1 MAKQGDIA
9 YLKCHQIRKVA
20 KGAHGTWWGY
30 PEPSVVPARGP
41 RSPWSRGKAVFASEN
56 TNRRAVSWDQ
66 HNLEAPECHLRQA
79 YGVWGKCALCVSSGK
94 RRGQTPCCTCG
105 RKASTSTFREGG
117 PKRCSCHAGAG
128 EPDNGKLL
136 CRSVTQSRSQGSG
149 QPFIPAASPRGW
161 SEQSGATTTNMECHR
176 SKDTCQMPF
185 PYKHPHHDLC

>member
-117 PKRCSCHAGAG
+117 PKRCSCHAAHRRARQWETTLQICHPIP
-128 EPDNGKLL
+128 EPRL
-136 CRSVTQSRSQGSG
+136 R
-149 QPFIPAASPRGW
+149 AALYPGCL
-161 SEQSGATTTNMECHR
+161 SEGMV
-176 SKDTCQMPF
+176 
-185 PYKHPHHDLC
+185 